1 MLLRLYYTV
10 FRHLLFRFKAYK
22 EIETECILA
31 LDDDI
36 VMLTADELQFGFEV
50 CITWI
55 PVATCSVVW
64 SVLNR
69 YKKSPESK

>member
-1 MLLRLYYTV
+1 MNY
-10 FRHLLFRFKAYK
+10 FRFKAYK

-50 CITWI
+50 NFYK
-55 PVATCSVVW
+55 VVFQY
-64 SVLNR
+64 LLL
-69 YKKSPESK
+69 YIIFK

>member
-1 MLLRLYYTV
+1 MIFKV
-10 FRHLLFRFKAYK
+10 VIIFRFKAYK

-50 CITWI
+50 KF
-55 PVATCSVVW
+55 
-64 SVLNR
+64 LFGF
-69 YKKSPESK
+69 

>member
-1 MLLRLYYTV
+1 MVCFMNY
-10 FRHLLFRFKAYK
+10 FRFKAYK

-50 CITWI
+50 NFYK
-55 PVATCSVVW
+55 VVFQY
-64 SVLNR
+64 LLL
-69 YKKSPESK
+69 YIIFK